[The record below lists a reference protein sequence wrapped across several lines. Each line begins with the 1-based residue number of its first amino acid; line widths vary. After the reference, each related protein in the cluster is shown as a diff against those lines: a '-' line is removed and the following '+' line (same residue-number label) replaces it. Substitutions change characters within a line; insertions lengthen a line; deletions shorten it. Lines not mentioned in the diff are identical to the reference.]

1 MSGSIEKRFMRKR
14 GPKLASGC
22 MEWMG
27 YLTQAGYGGMSIQ
40 IGPNKHTK
48 TTAHRI
54 AYQLHFGKIPEGLD
68 VMHSC
73 DNRRCVNW
81 EHLSLGTPK
90 QNSEDM
96 VRKGRQRK
104 SQFSEADLADIRNM
118 RSRGMTQ
125 QEIANNYGVSRP
137 LVSMLLS
144 GKVPGLNTG
153 N

>member
-48 TTAHRI
+48 TTAHRV
-54 AYQLHFGKIPEGLD
+54 AYELHYGKVPDGLD

-81 EHLSLGTPK
+81 EHLSVGTPK
-90 QNSEDM
+90 KNTQDM
-96 VRKGRQRK
+96 LRKDRQRK
-104 SQFSEADLADIRNM
+104 SNFSVDDLTDIKLM
-118 RSRGMTQ
+118 RSHGMTQ
-125 QEIANNYGVSRP
+125 QEIANEYGVSRP
-137 LVSMLLS
+137 LISLLLS
-144 GKVPGLNTG
+144 GKIQPNTG